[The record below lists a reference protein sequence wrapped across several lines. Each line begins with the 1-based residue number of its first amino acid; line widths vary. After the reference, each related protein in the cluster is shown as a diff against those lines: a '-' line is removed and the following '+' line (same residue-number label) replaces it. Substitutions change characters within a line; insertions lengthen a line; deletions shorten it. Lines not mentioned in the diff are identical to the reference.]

1 MLRASNKIV
10 HFLLDHRHLD
20 TWQLDDIFIFNALS
34 FHAGMLSLLRRTNTT
49 SGACHLS
56 RTEAILPILM
66 RVNPRF
72 QENSTAISL
81 ITKSTWNSFCI
92 LSPQALA
99 VSTILEAGATRI
111 INTMKSCG
119 IPMQPFTWERSLP
132 LDEQAALLE
141 ICLKVGGSPNFTENQ
156 DPSESFIL
164 SEPPLLITLSLLG
177 NGEYNENSV
186 LSGIRMLTLLIGAGA
201 DIYHL
206 VHCRPLMPLPIAFW
220 AYSLGLRRIW
230 GQALG
235 ECGLSTQL
243 VHDESCKRI
252 YKSFKCPRSK
262 STSVVFDSP
271 FSHNLSGLRYRGRR
285 DVEKDVIGDDTG
297 GMLAWY
303 YSALSCGQSAE

>member
-1 MLRASNKIV
+1 MVRASNKIV
-10 HFLLDHRHLD
+10 HFLLDRRHLD
-20 TWQLDDIFIFNALS
+20 IWQLDDIFLFNALS

-49 SGACHLS
+49 CHLS

-81 ITKSTWNSFCI
+81 ITKSTWNSLYF
-92 LSPQALA
+92 LSPQALV

-111 INTMKSCG
+111 INTMESCG

-132 LDEQAALLE
+132 LDEQVALLE
-141 ICLKVGGSPNFTENQ
+141 ICLEVGGSPNFTENQ

-164 SEPPLLITLSLLG
+164 SEPPLLITLRLLG
-177 NGEYNENSV
+177 NGEYNKNTV

-201 DIYHL
+201 DIYHI
-206 VHCRPLMPLPIAFW
+206 VHCRSFMPLPIAFW

-230 GQALG
+230 EQALG

-252 YKSFKCPRSK
+252 YKSLKRPRSK
-262 STSVVFDSP
+262 STSVDFDFP
-271 FSHNLSGLRYRGRR
+271 LSHNLSGLRYRGRR
-285 DVEKDVIGDDTG
+285 EVENDVTE
-297 GMLAWY
+297 GMLVWY
-303 YSALSCGQSAE
+303 YSTLSSGQSAE

>member
-1 MLRASNKIV
+1 MSMLRASNKIV
-10 HFLLDHRHLD
+10 HFLLDRRPLD
-20 TWQLDDIFIFNALS
+20 VWQLDDIFIFNALS

-49 SGACHLS
+49 CHLS
-56 RTEAILPILM
+56 RTEAILRILM

-81 ITKSTWNSFCI
+81 ITKSAWNNLYI
-92 LSPQALA
+92 LSPQALV
-99 VSTILEAGATRI
+99 VSTIREAGATRI

-132 LDEQAALLE
+132 LDEQVALLE
-141 ICLKVGGSPNFTENQ
+141 ICLEVGGSPNFTESQ

-164 SEPPLLITLSLLG
+164 SEPPLLIALSLLG
-177 NGEYNENSV
+177 NGEYNKNSV
-186 LSGIRMLTLLIGAGA
+186 PTGIRMLTLLIGAGA
-201 DIYHL
+201 DIYHI
-206 VHCRPLMPLPIAFW
+206 VHCRSFMPLPIAFW

-243 VHDESCKRI
+243 VHDESCKRM
-252 YKSFKCPRSK
+252 YKSLKCPRSK
-262 STSVVFDSP
+262 STGVVFDS
-271 FSHNLSGLRYRGRR
+271 SLSRNLSGLRYRGRR
-285 DVEKDVIGDDTG
+285 DVEKDGTG

-303 YSALSCGQSAE
+303 YSTLSSGQSAEWF